1 MVVDL
6 STYFGKNLK
15 KGVRALP
22 YAAKRLR
29 LGHKNRSEAI
39 VQYSEY
45 DRWFRAKVEEGRKA
59 IKEGRFITNDEA
71 KLRASARRKRILASM
86 GMVE

>member
-1 MVVDL
+1 MSMTQIAVDQESL
-6 STYFGKNLK
+6 AMLDSIAAASSFSREEALK
-15 KGVRALP
+15 
-22 YAAKRLR
+22 
-29 LGHKNRSEAI
+29 EAI